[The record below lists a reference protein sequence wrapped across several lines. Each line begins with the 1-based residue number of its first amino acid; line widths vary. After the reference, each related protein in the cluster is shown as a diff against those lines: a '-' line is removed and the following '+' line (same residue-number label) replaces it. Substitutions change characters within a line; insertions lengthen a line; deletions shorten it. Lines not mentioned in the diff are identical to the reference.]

1 MWTTLV
7 YSMSKTVEFYSQI
20 MLAGCNHQQN
30 LSANL
35 NALHVPTTEMVPCAP
50 LASTRS
56 LLSRGSSGESSESV
70 PLAATRSPLA
80 LRQMGLRREPMSGI
94 GFASSLSESSYTCPQ
109 IALLSVASTSNVA
122 SGEDAGAGGGKTE
135 AGMGAEAG
143 AGAGDLPKA
152 NGLRHLALG
161 LPDEATL
168 SHSISF

>member
-1 MWTTLV
+1 
-7 YSMSKTVEFYSQI
+7 MSKTVELDSQI
-20 MLAGCNHQQN
+20 VLVGCNHQQN

-35 NALHVPTTEMVPCAP
+35 NALHVPTTEMVPCAR

-56 LLSRGSSGESSESV
+56 LLSRDSSGESSESV
-70 PLAATRSPLA
+70 CLAPTRSTSA

-109 IALLSVASTSNVA
+109 IALLSVASTSNGA
-122 SGEDAGAGGGKTE
+122 SGENAGAGGGKTE
-135 AGMGAEAG
+135 AESEAG

-161 LPDEATL
+161 LPDESTL